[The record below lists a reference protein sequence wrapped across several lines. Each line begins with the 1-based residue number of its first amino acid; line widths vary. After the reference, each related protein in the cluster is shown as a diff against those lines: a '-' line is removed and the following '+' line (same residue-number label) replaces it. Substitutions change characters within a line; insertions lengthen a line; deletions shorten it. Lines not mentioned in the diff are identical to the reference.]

1 MEWHWMGPYVKW
13 RNDGCLELSRSSCSS
28 VVRASNQGCDS
39 CLELWNLFSCSF
51 PLCPELWLQRTVLN
65 VSHDVTAVML
75 RLSREATVEYM
86 AILVKSRLLNCQN
99 IERESPF
106 MSLLHSGHERLTSEG
121 FIVKGRA
128 LIATV
133 SVTIINNW
141 EPRLVAPIK
150 DQWHWSLSPV

>member
-1 MEWHWMGPYVKW
+1 MKFLAWQVLIFSESYMWVFTVMEQHWMSPYVKW
-13 RNDGCLELSRSSCSS
+13 GNDGCLELSRSSCSS

-65 VSHDVTAVML
+65 VSHDLTAAML

-99 IERESPF
+99 IERESVRI
-106 MSLLHSGHERLTSEG
+106 HSKT
-121 FIVKGRA
+121 
-128 LIATV
+128 
-133 SVTIINNW
+133 
-141 EPRLVAPIK
+141 
-150 DQWHWSLSPV
+150 SLSHGQLLPCLCPFCSRLGS